1 MTDTHENL
9 EELTPA
15 PAGEKLQKVLARMG
29 VGSRR
34 DVEAWIDEGRVKVN
48 GAVATLGQRVG
59 DRDAIAVDDRLLKRE
74 KIEEHV
80 RRVLIYN
87 KPEGE
92 VCTRDDPEG
101 RPTVFDRLPR
111 LRSGRWI
118 NVGRLD
124 INTTGLLM
132 FTTDGELANR
142 LMHPSYEM
150 DREYAVRVRGEV
162 DEEMIERLKAGVML
176 EDGPAKFSDIQEA
189 PGGEGFNHWYHVVVM
204 EGRNRE
210 VRRLWESQGVVVSRL
225 KRVRF
230 GPVFLTSELT
240 MGRYREMGQR
250 ELDILSEEVG
260 LTPVA
265 LPAVST
271 KTKEKVER
279 QERKLGKKLA
289 PSERP
294 GRGSRTRTE
303 RAEGERPQRAPRPA
317 SGERPARGPRDSD
330 EHPARAP
337 RGDAADSRAPRQSR
351 DGAGERPARAPRDA
365 GDRPV
370 RAPRGD
376 SADSR
381 APRKPRD
388 AGGDR
393 PARAPRDAGDRPAR
407 GPRSDAGEG
416 RAPRKPRDAG
426 GDRPARAPRDDADR
440 PARGPRSDAG
450 EGRAP
455 RKAPSDRPAREKGA
469 PLAERPGKPVARKPI
484 AKRRPQAAGD
494 GMRPGFKR

>member
-1 MTDTHENL
+1 MMRDLFYSLHATPGGAQMTDTHENL

-34 DVEAWIDEGRVKVN
+34 DVEAWIEEGRVKVN

-294 GRGSRTRTE
+294 GRGSRSRKE
-303 RAEGERPQRAPRPA
+303 HAEGERPQRAPRPA
-317 SGERPARGPRDSD
+317 AGERPAR
-330 EHPARAP
+330 A
-337 RGDAADSRAPRQSR
+337 SR
-351 DGAGERPARAPRDA
+351 DGDERPARAPRDS
-365 GDRPV
+365 GDRPT

-393 PARAPRDAGDRPAR
+393 PARAPRDGADRPAR
-407 GPRSDAGEG
+407 GPRGDSADS

-426 GDRPARAPRDDADR
+426 GDRPARAPRDGADR
-440 PARGPRSDAG
+440 PARAPRSDAG

>member
-1 MTDTHENL
+1 MNDQHENT
-9 EELTPA
+9 ELTPA
-15 PAGEKLQKVLARMG
+15 PEGEKLQKVLARMG

-34 DVEAWIDEGRVKVN
+34 DVEAWIEEGRVKVN

-210 VRRLWESQGVVVSRL
+210 VRRLWESQGVIVSRL

-317 SGERPARGPRDSD
+317 
-330 EHPARAP
+330 
-337 RGDAADSRAPRQSR
+337 
-351 DGAGERPARAPRDA
+351 AGERPARAPRD
-365 GDRPV
+365 GDERPA
-370 RAPRGD
+370 RAPRD
-376 SADSR
+376 SA
-381 APRKPRD
+381 
-388 AGGDR
+388 DR

-407 GPRSDAGEG
+407 GPRSDSADS

-426 GDRPARAPRDDADR
+426 GERPARAPRDAGDRPARGPRSDSADSRAPRKPRDAGGERPARAPRDGADR

-469 PLAERPGKPVARKPI
+469 PLAERPGKPVRKPI

>member
-1 MTDTHENL
+1 MNDTHENP
-9 EELTPA
+9 ELTPA
-15 PAGEKLQKVLARMG
+15 PEGEKLQKVLARMG

-34 DVEAWIDEGRVKVN
+34 DVEAWIEDGRVKVN
-48 GAVATLGQRVG
+48 GAVATLGQRIG

-260 LTPVA
+260 LKPVA

-294 GRGSRTRTE
+294 GRGSRSRTE

-317 SGERPARGPRDSD
+317 AGERPVRGSRDGD
-330 EHPARAP
+330 ERP
-337 RGDAADSRAPRQSR
+337 SRAPR
-351 DGAGERPARAPRDA
+351 DT
-365 GDRPV
+365 GDRPA

-393 PARAPRDAGDRPAR
+393 PVRAPRDAGDRPAR

-426 GDRPARAPRDDADR
+426 GDRPARAPRDAGDR
-440 PARGPRSDAG
+440 PGRGPRSDAG

-455 RKAPSDRPAREKGA
+455 RKAPSDRPARTERDKGA
-469 PLAERPGKPVARKPI
+469 PLAERPGKPARKPI

>member
-15 PAGEKLQKVLARMG
+15 PSGEKLQKVLARMG

-34 DVEAWIDEGRVKVN
+34 DVEAWIEEGRVKVN

-260 LTPVA
+260 LTPIA

-303 RAEGERPQRAPRPA
+303 RVEGERPQRAPRPA
-317 SGERPARGPRDSD
+317 AGERPARGPRDSD
-330 EHPARAP
+330 E
-337 RGDAADSRAPRQSR
+337 
-351 DGAGERPARAPRDA
+351 RPA
-365 GDRPV
+365 

-376 SADSR
+376 SADGR

-388 AGGDR
+388 AGSDR
-393 PARAPRDAGDRPAR
+393 PARAPRDGADRPAR

-426 GDRPARAPRDDADR
+426 GDRPARAPRDGADR